1 MEKSGFKV
9 MLHSNETECRDGVMH
24 DTCTRRHVCP
34 YNTRPILFASLWRSC
49 IFQNHRKLQANRIFH
64 TLVLGRIVISMCVKV
79 LFHSFDHVHVYCH
92 FVMNMDICQIPMI
105 FFVAVV
111 VFDFICSNSAIS
123 LQLNMSLFEPYR
135 SLSLLPMFFFPG
147 IGHIS
152 LKMTT
157 IVKYPYNQ
165 WGEKK

>member
-1 MEKSGFKV
+1 
-9 MLHSNETECRDGVMH
+9 
-24 DTCTRRHVCP
+24 
-34 YNTRPILFASLWRSC
+34 
-49 IFQNHRKLQANRIFH
+49 
-64 TLVLGRIVISMCVKV
+64 MCVKV
-79 LFHSFDHVHVYCH
+79 LFHSFGHVHVYCH

-105 FFVAVV
+105 LFVAIV

-135 SLSLLPMFFFPG
+135 SLSLLPLFFFPG

-165 WGEKK
+165 WGEKNDKICVIIDNICLSARLKCSERFTIDQKFHWKQFHSICPPS